1 MLSLGHLLT
10 FIIDINYSI
19 RLFNKNLFKINYLIN
34 QLFIKKHHFLY
45 LSIKDDNFFDK
56 LSLRFADF

>member
-19 RLFNKNLFKINYLIN
+19 RLFNKNLFKLNYLIN

-45 LSIKDDNFFDK
+45 LSIKDDNLFDK
-56 LSLRFADF
+56 SFLRFADF